1 MAAVQLTHL
10 DFVANLLAERFPQLD
25 VRGPSDCWLWRSRS
39 GRHPSGYIRVRGA
52 NGRTTL
58 PREAYR
64 LLTGEEPAGHLWH
77 TCPSG
82 YRCGAARNM
91 CRTQRSS
98 EHLIMKA
105 AGWRTPSMFRRY
117 DIVDDQ
123 DVAELFEDVTTFVAE
138 REKVTSLAGARAKRL
153 AGSSR

>member
-25 VRGPSDCWLWRSRS
+25 VRGASDCWLWRSRS

-77 TCPSG
+77 TSERLPM
-82 YRCGAARNM
+82 REPEP
-91 CRTQRSS
+91 RT
-98 EHLIMKA
+98 
-105 AGWRTPSMFRRY
+105 GRRP
-117 DIVDDQ
+117 
-123 DVAELFEDVTTFVAE
+123 
-138 REKVTSLAGARAKRL
+138 ARAMKTKTPKAKPRKVECRREDIFPRKRSTRCR
-153 AGSSR
+153 GR